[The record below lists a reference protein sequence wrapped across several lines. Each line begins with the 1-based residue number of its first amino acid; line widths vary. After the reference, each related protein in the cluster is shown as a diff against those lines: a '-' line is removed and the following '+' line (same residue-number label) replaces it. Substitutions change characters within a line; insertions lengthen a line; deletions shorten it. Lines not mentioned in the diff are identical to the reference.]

1 MHQNRQTGRII
12 RVHTHQ
18 GISAGS
24 AWARG
29 QGWAIY
35 GLTTSAEEL
44 RDRELLSAAERTA
57 KWVADHLPRSGVPRY
72 DYSAPAKADSDT
84 SAGVISAA
92 GLFRLSLACRRW
104 SGACAQPDRWE
115 PLAQRML
122 AANLR
127 HVSRSL
133 PLGFFG
139 GQTATH
145 GGSRWD
151 DRAELVYGQYYALE
165 AIASGGGF

>member
-1 MHQNRQTGRII
+1 VHHNRQTGRVI

-24 AWARG
+24 TWARG

-35 GLTTSAEEL
+35 GLTASAEEL
-44 RDRELLSAAERTA
+44 RDRQLLSAAERTA
-57 KWVADHLPRSGVPRY
+57 KWIADNLPRSGVPRY
-72 DYSAPAKADSDT
+72 DYNAAANADPDT

-92 GLFRLSLACRRW
+92 GLFRLSGACRRW
-104 SGACAQPDRWE
+104 AGACAEPDRWK

-127 HVSRSL
+127 YVSTTL

-145 GGSRWD
+145 GGVRWD
-151 DRAELVYGQYYALE
+151 DQAELVYGQYYALE
-165 AIASGGGF
+165 AVQRAR